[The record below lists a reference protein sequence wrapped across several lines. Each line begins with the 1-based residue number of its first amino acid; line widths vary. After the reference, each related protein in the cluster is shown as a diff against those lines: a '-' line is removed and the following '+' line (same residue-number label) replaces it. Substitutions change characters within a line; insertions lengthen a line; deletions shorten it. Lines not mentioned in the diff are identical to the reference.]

1 MPHNKTRILFIIP
14 ALGRGGAETQVVDL
28 INHLDH
34 DRFDIRLVA
43 FNPYLDQ
50 LDRLNIDSDK
60 FFHLLRKK
68 KLDFSVISK
77 IARLID
83 EHEIDV
89 VHCTMQFA
97 LLMGWLALR
106 RSQRKPQLMA
116 AIHTTK
122 NVMLK
127 TELLDRFVY
136 RWILRDCCKVVFVC
150 HTQADYWASKFP
162 ELKDKSDVVYNG
174 VDARKYSVDAVAGRD
189 LELRQKLGISETAP
203 ILSCIAG
210 FRREKGHALLIDAF
224 HQADLPDAVLV
235 LAGDGLLRPQL
246 EQQVADL
253 ELESRVVLAGKMSD
267 VRPLLSASRLSIL
280 ASTAVETFSIAM
292 LESMAMQVP
301 VLATNIGGL
310 REAITP
316 GETGDLLEPGNVEEM
331 SEKVRSLM
339 SDAAKCE
346 QMGTNARALVIE
358 KFRNEEMAAQMERL
372 FNDAIAMKCRNST
385 N

>member
-1 MPHNKTRILFIIP
+1 MQQNKTKILFIIP
-14 ALGRGGAETQVVDL
+14 ALGRGGAETQVIDL

-50 LDRLNIDSDK
+50 LGRLNVDSDR

-68 KLDFSVISK
+68 KLDFSVINN
-77 IARLID
+77 IARVID

-136 RWILRDCCKVVFVC
+136 RWILRKCCKVVFVC

-162 ELKDKSDVVYNG
+162 ELKDRSYVVYNG
-174 VDARKYSVDAVAGRD
+174 VDAQKYSVKAVAGRD
-189 LELRQKLGISETAP
+189 LELRKNLGISESTP

-210 FRREKGHALLIDAF
+210 FRREKGHSLLIDAF
-224 HQADLPDAVLV
+224 HQADLQDAVLV
-235 LAGDGLLRPQL
+235 LAGDGKLRPQL
-246 EQQVADL
+246 EKQIADL
-253 ELESRVVLAGKMSD
+253 GLESRVVLAGAMAD
-267 VRPLLSASRLSIL
+267 VRPLLRASRLSVL

-316 GETGDLLEPGNVEEM
+316 GATGDLLEPGNIEEM
-331 SEKVRSLM
+331 TQKIRSLM
-339 SDAAKCE
+339 SDAAKCK
-346 QMGTNARALVIE
+346 QMGIAARALVME
-358 KFRNEEMAAQMERL
+358 KFRNEEMAAQMDRL
-372 FNDAIAMKCRNST
+372 FLDAVALQCQNST

>member
-1 MPHNKTRILFIIP
+1 MRILFIIP
-14 ALGRGGAETQVVDL
+14 GLGRGGAETQLVDL

-34 DRFDIRLVA
+34 DRFDIRLA
-43 FNPYLDQ
+43 SFTPYLDQ
-50 LDRLNIDSDK
+50 LDRLNIDSDR

-68 KLDFSVISK
+68 KLDFSVINN

-116 AIHTTK
+116 TIHTTK

-136 RWILRDCCKVVFVC
+136 RWILRKCCKVVFVC
-150 HTQADYWASKFP
+150 HTQADYWVSKFP
-162 ELKDKSDVVYNG
+162 ELKDKSEVVYNG
-174 VDARKYSVDAVAGRD
+174 VDAQKYSVKAVAGRD
-189 LELRQKLGISETAP
+189 LELRKNLGISESAP

-210 FRREKGHALLIDAF
+210 FRREKGHSLLIDAF
-224 HQADLPDAVLV
+224 HQADLRDAVLV
-235 LAGDGLLRPQL
+235 LAGDGKLRPQL
-246 EQQVADL
+246 ETQIADL
-253 ELESRVVLAGKMSD
+253 GLESRVVLAGVMAD
-267 VRPLLSASRLSIL
+267 VRPLLRASQLSVL

-316 GETGDLLEPGNVEEM
+316 GATGDLLEPGNIEEM
-331 SEKVRSLM
+331 TQKIRSLM

-346 QMGTNARALVIE
+346 QMGIAARALVME
-358 KFRNEEMAAQMERL
+358 KFRNAEMAAQMDRL
-372 FNDAIAMKCRNST
+372 YLDAVAMQCQNST